1 MMKWMSLFCFGLA
14 LSVSS
19 AGIAD
24 EATTKSGAKSKT
36 EEKAKSDGK
45 TKPADKAKS
54 EGKAKPK
61 STRGPKATQRVL
73 GKIEIAD
80 DQKEKIAAIDQ
91 QFAEEFAAL
100 NKARADILT
109 TEQKKA
115 EKEAQAANKAENR
128 NASESKKAVDAAL
141 NLTDEQKAKLKEWQK
156 SQTEFNGKVVE
167 ALKKVLTSE
176 QQEKLPKTGESKAK
190 KKKASKESN
199 AK

>member
-1 MMKWMSLFCFGLA
+1 MKWMSLFCFGLA
-14 LSVSS
+14 LSVASV
-19 AGIAD
+19 AIAD
-24 EATTKSGAKSKT
+24 EATTKSKP
-36 EEKAKSDGK
+36 EE
-45 TKPADKAKS
+45 KAKS

-91 QFAEEFAAL
+91 QFAEELAAL
-100 NKARADILT
+100 TKARADILT

-115 EKEAQAANKAENR
+115 EKEANAANKAENKTG
-128 NASESKKAVDAAL
+128 ADAKKAIDTAL
-141 NLTDEQKAKLKEWQK
+141 NLTDEQKAKMKEWQK
-156 SQTEFNGKVVE
+156 TQTEFNGKVVE
-167 ALKKVLTSE
+167 ALKKVLTPE

-190 KKKASKESN
+190 KKKAPKESD